1 MSCSCIF
8 SEDDWD
14 EVVTRC
20 AECQFIF
27 DNFDNIQ
34 KEEKVKRLIKN
45 KRIVLEKRRNKKF
58 LRNYLRKLFTKI
70 TVKIQANNELNVFVN
85 EMSNIFDDVE
95 DSIMLK

>member
-27 DNFDNIQ
+27 ENFDKIQ

-45 KRIVLEKRRNKKF
+45 KRIVLE
-58 LRNYLRKLFTKI
+58 
-70 TVKIQANNELNVFVN
+70 
-85 EMSNIFDDVE
+85 
-95 DSIMLK
+95 